1 MNVKLNKANPKGII
15 IPPSSKS
22 YSHRYLLSAFLS
34 NKYVEIDNVFF
45 SNDIKATLDCI
56 KSLGGNFIINE
67 NKVTF
72 FPRKEISLNNIVLNC
87 QESGSTL
94 RFIIPIALCFVNEFT
109 CHCAKRLIERGIKEY
124 EDLFKKMNIKIDYQ
138 EEDIHI
144 SSPQN
149 LKGGQF
155 SLDCSKSSQYLTG
168 LLFALPLLKE
178 KSEIIINSKIE
189 SKDYINI
196 TLDVLKKSK
205 INIKN
210 ENNVFYI
217 LPNQKYDL
225 DSSIVEEDYSSLSN
239 LYAFNYLNGNVKF
252 KLTNMSS
259 LQGDRI
265 FFEYFEKINDGVP
278 TLDIQ
283 NCIDLGPVLI
293 TLATL
298 KNGAKFINTKRLKI
312 KESSRGEAI
321 KEELSKI
328 GADIKILDNEIIVN
342 KSNLHKSNQ
351 IFSSHNDHRII
362 MALSLL
368 ISLFDI
374 EISNCEAIYK
384 SYPNYFDDLKKLGV
398 NVTYE

>member
-1 MNVKLNKANPKGII
+1 
-15 IPPSSKS
+15 
-22 YSHRYLLSAFLS
+22 
-34 NKYVEIDNVFF
+34 
-45 SNDIKATLDCI
+45 
-56 KSLGGNFIINE
+56 
-67 NKVTF
+67 
-72 FPRKEISLNNIVLNC
+72 
-87 QESGSTL
+87 
-94 RFIIPIALCFVNEFT
+94 
-109 CHCAKRLIERGIKEY
+109 
-124 EDLFKKMNIKIDYQ
+124 MNIKIDYQ
-138 EEDIHI
+138 EENIHI
-144 SSPQN
+144 SSSHK
-149 LKGGQF
+149 LKGGKF

-225 DSSIVEEDYSSLSN
+225 VSSIVEEDYSSLSN
-239 LYAFNYLNGNVKF
+239 LYAFNYLNGDVKF
-252 KLTNMSS
+252 KLTNISS
-259 LQGDRI
+259 LQGDKI
-265 FFEYFEKINDGVP
+265 FFDYFEKINDGVP

-342 KSNLHKSNQ
+342 KGNLHKSNQ

-368 ISLFDI
+368 ICLFDI

-398 NVTYE
+398 NVTYEQ